1 MHSTLEM
8 TGNDLANSLSEVVRT
23 VNRPRF
29 LHEILSIKR
38 DRGDGDC
45 AYFELNARYY
55 ANRLNATVEGTY
67 YTASRTKSMRRF
79 AKILEEFTHA

>member
-38 DRGDGDC
+38 DRGDVDC
-45 AYFELNARYY
+45 DYFVLCARMFW
-55 ANRLNATVEGTY
+55 ARLNATVEGAY

-79 AKILEEFTHA
+79 AKMLEEFTHA